1 MENSGFVKLRPPI
14 ALVVDDEPLILMDT
28 SDMISDEGYAVLE
41 ASSADEALAFLE
53 RHSSLQLLFTDV
65 QMPGRLNG
73 LDLARQVE
81 ERWPHIQVIVASGAC
96 RPGPDDLPSNV
107 SFIAKPISAGLVRE
121 VLRFHQRQK
130 YPENPDDSE

>member
-1 MENSGFVKLRPPI
+1 
-14 ALVVDDEPLILMDT
+14 
-28 SDMISDEGYAVLE
+28 MISDEGYAVLE